1 MTQEEY
7 NQEINN
13 AMTDLMVNN
22 QIELYQAIK
31 EERYEDAALLRDKM
45 TYIIEESLKVFT
57 KISKLSKEELRE
69 YFNDTANKMLEE
81 IEKNDKKK
89 KK

>member
-7 NQEINN
+7 NQEIKN

-45 TYIIEESLKVFT
+45 THIIEESLKVFT